1 MKLSALYWHRITP
14 LHFILWPLSVLYQ
27 FFLTLKKLCYWLD
40 ILPSVKLP
48 VLVIMVDSISIDDG
62 GKTPLVL
69 WLIDFLIKQGYQ
81 PGIITRGNSDNPGL
95 PAEVTITSDPDRV
108 GGKTFLLAQCCG
120 EICPVWVGNDRVA
133 AAQALLEAHSACNV
147 LVCNDTMQYY
157 CLERDIEIAVVD
169 FTEESFGNGLVL
181 PAGPLRVNPRY
192 LKKIDIIVTNGKQN
206 YHVDT
211 REWGKTYN
219 MKLVHETAYNVLNPE
234 IRQPVSDFKNRQ
246 LQAIASEDNARWFF
260 DFIQEIGLHGEL
272 YSFAENHRFTQQDIH
287 FPETDIILMP
297 EENALQCHHFAKE
310 TLWALPQEAW
320 INSELQ
326 AIILKKLG
334 SKFS

>member
-14 LHFILWPLSVLYQ
+14 LHFLLWPLSVLYQ

-48 VLVIMVDSISIDDG
+48 VPVIMVDSISIDDG

-69 WLIDFLIKQGYQ
+69 WLINFLINQGYR

-95 PAEVTITSDPDRV
+95 PAAVTATSDPHRV
-108 GGKTFLLAQCCG
+108 GGKTFLLAQRCG

-133 AAQALLEAHSACNV
+133 VAQALLDAHPICNIII
-147 LVCNDTMQYY
+147 CNDGMQYY
-157 CLERDIEIAVVD
+157 RLERDIEIAVVD
-169 FTEESFGNGLVL
+169 FTEQSFGNGLVL

-192 LKKIDIIVTNGKQN
+192 LRKIDIIVTNDKQN

-219 MKLVHETAYNVLNPE
+219 MKLVNETAYNVLNSK
-234 IRQPVSDFKNRQ
+234 IREPVSDFKNRQ
-246 LQAIASEDNARWFF
+246 LHAVASGDNIWWFF
-260 DFIQEIGLHGEL
+260 DFIQKVGLNAEL
-272 YSFAENHRFTQQDIH
+272 HSFAENHPFTQKDIH
-287 FPETDIILMP
+287 FLETDTILMP

-326 AIILKKLG
+326 IIILKKLG
-334 SKFS
+334 GKFS